1 MANFLK
7 LVAVSAII
15 DTDKQ
20 GLPLQRQTG
29 VDSEGN
35 PVFSPN
41 PCKVFSF
48 CTTGAEVNF
57 GSDEHGTTVI
67 RKASGII
74 NMQKPHH
81 RTIFKRDLEEHQ
93 DLFNAKAGMYL
104 EGRIYNNVPCEAFKT
119 QVRVRDS
126 KEYKTEERSFDTT
139 SVVAVGDE
147 DLLTAMK
154 NSGRRQLAGFD
165 YNALENPK
173 STAMPSAK
181 PAAMGLSDADARR
194 FAEASLADSQY

>member
-1 MANFLK
+1 MSNFLK
-7 LVAVSAII
+7 LVSVSAII

-29 VDSEGN
+29 VDVDGE
-35 PVFSPN
+35 PIFSPN

-57 GSDEHGTTVI
+57 GTDEHGTTVI

-93 DLFNAKAGMYL
+93 DLFNAKAGMFL
-104 EGRIYNNVPCEAFKT
+104 EGRIYNNVPCETFKT

-126 KEYKTEERSFDTT
+126 KDYKTEERSFDTT

-154 NSGRRQLAGFD
+154 NSGRRPLNGFD

-173 STAMPSAK
+173 SATAFPQSM
-181 PAAMGLSDADARR
+181 LTQEQAREL
-194 FAEASLADSQY
+194 AGPSLANQPF